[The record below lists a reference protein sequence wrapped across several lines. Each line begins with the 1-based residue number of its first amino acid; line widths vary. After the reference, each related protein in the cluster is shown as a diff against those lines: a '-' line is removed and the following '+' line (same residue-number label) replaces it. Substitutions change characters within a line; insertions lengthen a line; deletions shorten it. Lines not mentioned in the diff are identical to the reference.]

1 MLDAGWKCRKGAVND
16 LSNEASN
23 EPFSE
28 SANELYLP
36 HGWVDDSW
44 WSAYRQLDT
53 ALTVAGKSGAIDGG
67 AATAI
72 PEVVGAYAHLT
83 RELVRAGYR
92 DLAAAIAFGLVV
104 GESPL
109 AGGRLPSGPSDL
121 QAGEHGLLEHDLATL
136 STAARRDLSREVS
149 AALAL
154 DLPDAKQLAPPE
166 AGSGVV
172 SGLREALLTAP
183 AAGLLEAYLE
193 VLRRAGG
200 GPAALFPALRWHR
213 GRLEGV
219 PAPAPAHLEELV
231 GLDEQLARLTANTEA
246 LLAGRGAQNALLYG
260 PRGSGKST
268 AVRGLLER
276 YAAAGLRL
284 VELPLEEVGDLAEL
298 LSSLAGRP
306 QAFVLFVDDLSF
318 EDGDSGYRPLR
329 TLLEGGLAGRPPNIA
344 LYATSNR
351 RHLLKER
358 FSQRP
363 DPLDDDVHRWD
374 TQHERLALADRF
386 GLVITF
392 PDAGQRRYLEV
403 VRGLARH
410 RGLEHRELDE
420 AAIRFAEWG
429 NGYSGRTAAQ
439 FIESLRHHG

>member
-1 MLDAGWKCRKGAVND
+1 MND

-44 WSAYRQLDT
+44 WSAYRQLDA

-172 SGLREALLTAP
+172 SGLREALLTAS
-183 AAGLLEAYLE
+183 
-193 VLRRAGG
+193 
-200 GPAALFPALRWHR
+200 
-213 GRLEGV
+213 
-219 PAPAPAHLEELV
+219 AHLEELV